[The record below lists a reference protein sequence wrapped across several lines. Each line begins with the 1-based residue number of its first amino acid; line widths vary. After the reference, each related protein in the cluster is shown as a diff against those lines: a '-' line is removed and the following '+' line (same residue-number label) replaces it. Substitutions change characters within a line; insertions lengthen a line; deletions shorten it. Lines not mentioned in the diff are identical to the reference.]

1 MIIIDS
7 IKVRA
12 KIENLS
18 KCIELVSSCA
28 KKQGFE
34 NKIINKIELSTEE
47 AIVNIF
53 HYSYRGCYGDVE
65 ISCMLGNDDI
75 FFIEITDSGIP
86 FNMLNVPEP
95 EFSADIDIPMHGT
108 GGLGILIIK
117 SLVDDIKYRREDGK
131 NILTLA
137 VIKKHKPVACQHL

>member
-12 KIENLS
+12 KIENLG

-34 NKIINKIELSTEE
+34 NKIINRIELSTEE

-53 HYSYRGCYGDVE
+53 HYSYRDCNGDVE
-65 ISCMLGNDDI
+65 ISCMLGDDGI
-75 FFIEITDSGIP
+75 FLIEITDSGIP
-86 FNMLNVPEP
+86 FNILNVPEP
-95 EFSADIDIPMHGT
+95 EFSADIDIPRHGI

-117 SLVDDIKYRREDGK
+117 SLTDDIRYRREDGK

-137 VIKKHKPVACQHL
+137 VTKKLKPL